1 MRKMNSGTVL
11 RVVALACVSVFA
23 IGVLIYGLA
32 TGFGLKEFRRFGF
45 QKDFTT
51 PYEYTKEADELTEID
66 ITWLAGPVTLS
77 FYNGPDIRVTEIAQR
92 DLSESEQ
99 LSLSLSRKKLDIRWN
114 SSLFNLFGF
123 WHSEA
128 KSLEVQ
134 IPRQF
139 TYSLESVRV
148 STSSGDIV
156 MDDLTVEKAVFET
169 VSGELQVRNIS
180 AEEVQLK
187 TTSGDIVA
195 ENVAGIE
202 SFTASTVS
210 GEAQFSGI
218 QAGKFEFKTTSGD
231 LVFGGTAEG
240 FKGSAV
246 SGELDVTLSNWPA
259 ETKLDSVSGD
269 IAFRAPSSPEGFTC
283 KFKTV
288 SGDFKSAFAT
298 QKSDDTYICGD
309 GTLEMKI
316 NTTSGD
322 VILAPTA

>member
-1 MRKMNSGTVL
+1 MRRRNSGIVL
-11 RVVALACVSVFA
+11 RVLAGACVAIFA

-32 TGFGLKEFRRFGF
+32 TGFGLKELRRFGF
-45 QKDFTT
+45 QRDFTV
-51 PYEYTKEADELTEID
+51 PYEYTEEVDELTDID
-66 ITWLAGPVTLS
+66 ISWLAGPVTLS
-77 FYNGPDIRVTEIAQR
+77 FYNGPDIRVVEIAQQE
-92 DLSESEQ
+92 LSESEQ
-99 LSLSLSRKKLDIRWN
+99 LSLSISRNTLEIRWN

-139 TYSLESVRV
+139 AYGLETVRV

-169 VSGELQVRNIS
+169 VSGELQVHNVA
-180 AEEVQLK
+180 AEQVQLK

-195 ENVAGIE
+195 ENVAGIKK
-202 SFTASTVS
+202 FTASTVS
-210 GEAQFSGI
+210 GEAKMTDI
-218 QAGKFEFKTTSGD
+218 QAGELEFGTTSGD
-231 LVFGGTAEG
+231 LVFRGTAEE

-246 SGELDVTLSNWPA
+246 SGELDVTLENWPG
-259 ETKLDSVSGD
+259 ETKLESVSGD
-269 IAFRAPSSPEGFTC
+269 VAFRAPSSPEGFTC

-288 SGDFKSAFAT
+288 SGDFQSGFAT
-298 QKSDDTYICGD
+298 QKSGDTYICGA
-309 GTLEMKI
+309 GTFDVKI

-322 VILAPTA
+322 VTLIPSA